1 MPRDQPG
8 RRCRVEKR
16 KRVSDDSDSDEDEH
30 ELLFA
35 SVDNQGNT
43 GCEHVGD
50 QNDRENSNASGSDSG
65 ERSNSSSSGGVSDQ
79 SSDGGSGSESDD
91 ESASS
96 DESDSDDK
104 SDDGE
109 SESESDDES
118 DSDGDGRNSSSSR
131 RGKAKAARAKPKA
144 KPKSTSKLPE
154 IQDNDTIIEGRW
166 WKGVPN
172 AAAAPAPRQRPPVA
186 AETTSSPSS
195 TGATAAATAPAI
207 SPAAVSSARKLDRGA
222 NRTFA
227 EWAQIMIQYT
237 MLKALCAAGVA
248 RSVHEKVCDK
258 FNCPYTIGELRG
270 PEFDA
275 TGQKN
280 RDRLGINSIKR
291 HYKSHGWESGEPRDT
306 GYKGG
311 KRTTLTKEVKDI
323 IFNVTTAERDL
334 THAEIAASVQDEIN
348 NRGWTMTISPSSVQ
362 RALQEM
368 GCVEIKPRYRPEL
381 TQKTM
386 KQRLRFAKK
395 YGMRG
400 KKKRANLS
408 KFKHHVWIDYKWF
421 YIYNRRKIKYF
432 PKREGHPQGTFSSSF
447 NRKGHEEKVMFM
459 AATCVPCKEFPDGK
473 VGIYEVAR
481 TYTTE
486 RGSANRDA
494 GIVCTQDVSA
504 NGKFHKKVLEEAL
517 LPKLQEKWGKRV
529 KITVQTD
536 NAGAQT
542 GDEAYNAHDK
552 FSNITM
558 LRQPPNSPDFNV
570 LDEGIFHRLQTA
582 VDKERPFFETKNIFY
597 ARRQLE
603 ECVMN
608 AWDDMTGDQVRT
620 TCEHMNDVFRTVI
633 RLKGGNY
640 YHHASKDE

>member
-1 MPRDQPG
+1 VPRDQPG

-16 KRVSDDSDSDEDEH
+16 KRVSDGSDSDEDEH

-35 SVDNQGNT
+35 RVDNQGNT

-104 SDDGE
+104 SDDDE

-118 DSDGDGRNSSSSR
+118 DSDGDERSSSSSR

-154 IQDNDTIIEGRW
+154 IQNSDTIIEGRW
-166 WKGVPN
+166 WEGVPN

-207 SPAAVSSARKLDRGA
+207 SPAAVSSARERDRGA
-222 NRTFA
+222 NRTF
-227 EWAQIMIQYT
+227 
-237 MLKALCAAGVA
+237 
-248 RSVHEKVCDK
+248 
-258 FNCPYTIGELRG
+258 
-270 PEFDA
+270 
-275 TGQKN
+275 
-280 RDRLGINSIKR
+280 
-291 HYKSHGWESGEPRDT
+291 
-306 GYKGG
+306 
-311 KRTTLTKEVKDI
+311 
-323 IFNVTTAERDL
+323 
-334 THAEIAASVQDEIN
+334 
-348 NRGWTMTISPSSVQ
+348 
-362 RALQEM
+362 
-368 GCVEIKPRYRPEL
+368 
-381 TQKTM
+381 
-386 KQRLRFAKK
+386 
-395 YGMRG
+395 
-400 KKKRANLS
+400 
-408 KFKHHVWIDYKWF
+408 
-421 YIYNRRKIKYF
+421 
-432 PKREGHPQGTFSSSF
+432 
-447 NRKGHEEKVMFM
+447 
-459 AATCVPCKEFPDGK
+459 
-473 VGIYEVAR
+473 
-481 TYTTE
+481 
-486 RGSANRDA
+486 
-494 GIVCTQDVSA
+494 
-504 NGKFHKKVLEEAL
+504 
-517 LPKLQEKWGKRV
+517 
-529 KITVQTD
+529 
-536 NAGAQT
+536 T
-542 GDEAYNAHDK
+542 GDEAYSAHDK